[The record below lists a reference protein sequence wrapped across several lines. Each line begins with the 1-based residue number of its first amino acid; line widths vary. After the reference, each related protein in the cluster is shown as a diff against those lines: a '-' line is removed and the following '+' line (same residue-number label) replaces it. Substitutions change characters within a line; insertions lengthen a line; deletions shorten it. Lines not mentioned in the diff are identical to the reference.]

1 MGEKSLYCE
10 VTDGDLRIAKY

>member
-10 VTDGDLRIAKY
+10 VTDGDLRMAKY